1 MPPRGTGGETGVFIE
16 QTPFT
21 QPSDMLISD
30 AMTAAMSEQI
40 GNELAASNQ
49 YVAIAVYFDGEGLP
63 ALGKHF
69 YKQAAEE
76 RDHAMRFVKYLCDAG
91 STPTIPAIPAPRGSF
106 TSAEDA
112 VKLSLESE
120 LRVTKQINALMDLAI
135 KESDHLSKNALEWF
149 VNEQREEVSSMDTLL
164 RMVRRAGEP
173 GLFFVENFLLQGG
186 LSEEGEGEAGGEGE
200 A

>member
-1 MPPRGTGGETGVFIE
+1 VGAVGAFTV

-21 QPSDMLISD
+21 QRRDMLISD
-30 AMTAAMSEQI
+30 AMTAAMCEQI
-40 GNELAASNQ
+40 GNELAASHQ

-63 ALGKHF
+63 ALAKHF
-69 YKQAAEE
+69 YRQAAEE
-76 RDHAMRFVKYLCDAG
+76 RDHAMRFVKYLVDAG
-91 STPTIPAIPAPRGSF
+91 ATPTIPAIPAPRSAF

-120 LRVTKQINALMDLAI
+120 LRVTKQINALVDLAI

-186 LSEEGEGEAGGEGE
+186 LEEGVQGGEGE
-200 A
+200 AAE

>member
-1 MPPRGTGGETGVFIE
+1 
-16 QTPFT
+16 
-21 QPSDMLISD
+21 MLISD

-63 ALGKHF
+63 ALAKHF

-76 RDHAMRFVKYLCDAG
+76 RQHAMRFVKYLVDAG
-91 STPTIPAIPAPRGSF
+91 ATPVIPAIPAPHASF
-106 TSAEDA
+106 ASAADA
-112 VKLSLESE
+112 VQLSLDSE
-120 LRVTKQINALMDLAI
+120 LRVTRQINALMDLAI

-164 RMVRRAGEP
+164 RMVKRAGEP
-173 GLFFVENFLLQGG
+173 GLFFVENFLIQGG
-186 LSEEGEGEAGGEGE
+186 LEEGAAEGEGDAEA
-200 A
+200 